1 LSKPLATVY
10 AWNEMAHLQRGL
22 REQGK
27 RRAKAPVSKSSEA
40 VPEPVVEPETLLGYR
55 LWQEHYLWHKHIERE
70 LRAVDLSHLQY
81 VLLAATNFLI
91 REGEAP
97 SQIRLSN
104 FTKVEKMMVSK
115 TLRMLERRGY
125 LSRKP
130 YPGDRRANR
139 IRLTAAGTRLL
150 RRTLSISAT
159 AHAEFFRTLGD
170 DWKRLNQM
178 LQALMESNG
187 A

>member
-1 LSKPLATVY
+1 MTTHLRR
-10 AWNEMAHLQRGL
+10 NEPMGQ
-22 REQGK
+22 EK
-27 RRAKAPVSKSSEA
+27 RRARAPVATPGKS
-40 VPEPVVEPETLLGYR
+40 VPEPAAEPGTLLGYR
-55 LWQEHYLWHKHIERE
+55 LWQVHYLWHKHIERE

-104 FTKVEKMMVSK
+104 FTKIEKMMVSK
-115 TLRMLERRGY
+115 TLRVLERRGY

-130 YPGDRRANR
+130 SPGDRRANR
-139 IRLTAAGTRLL
+139 IRLTAAGIKLL
-150 RRTLSISAT
+150 RRTLSISAA
-159 AHAEFFRTLGD
+159 AHAGFFRVLGK
-170 DWKRLNQM
+170 DWKRIDQM